1 MPQFKQTLNPRRAVQ
16 IAFLT
21 VMSVLL
27 AGTANAKPRVEL
39 KWKEVNEGV
48 GVIWEPRAGLQAVNH
63 RGRFYV
69 LGGRAP
75 KMAPLAFGDSIFF
88 NDVWKSGNAG
98 KDWSRISNGNGAP
111 WAARAYFQAVTKGPY
126 MYVIGGQDSAAFPNP
141 DPTCGGMLPPGVPC
155 PEWILGSEFFN
166 DVWRSRDGV
175 SWEQMTNDA
184 DWSER
189 AGLSAVTHRGWIY
202 VMGGSVNDDTAIIG
216 PGGPPRI
223 YYNDVYR
230 TRDGRHW
237 QKMTEEAP
245 WAPRAGAVV
254 VSRGA
259 YMYML
264 GGEDGFVC
272 NPFTPRCPPYF
283 NDVWK
288 SKDGRHWTQV
298 TEAAGWSPRPG
309 HQCEVL
315 FGRFYCFGG
324 FGLSEDP
331 TMPFKPSNPVDIWA
345 SYNGADWTQLSGSAS
360 PPWNAAGPED
370 IKYDFAAFPV
380 YWVNGRFRPSI
391 FTFGGDRE
399 TFDPTDFLG
408 FQKVDNDVWQLAL
421 RWRWWWR

>member
-1 MPQFKQTLNPRRAVQ
+1 MSQFIHTVKPRRAALT
-16 IAFLT
+16 AFLIF
-21 VMSVLL
+21 MSALL
-27 AGTANAKPRVEL
+27 AGTASANPRFDFE
-39 KWKEVNEGV
+39 WKEVNEGV

-63 RGRFYV
+63 KGSFYV

-75 KMAPLAFGDSIFF
+75 KMSPLAFGDSIFF
-88 NDVWKSGNAG
+88 NDVWKSGNSG
-98 KDWSRISNGNGAP
+98 KDWSRISSGLGAP
-111 WAARAYFQAVTKGPY
+111 WASRAYFQAVTKGPY
-126 MYVIGGQDSAAFPNP
+126 MYVIGGQNSVAFPNP
-141 DPTCGGMLPPGVPC
+141 DPTCGGALPPGVPC
-155 PEWILGSEFFN
+155 PVSILASDFFN

-175 SWEQMTNDA
+175 HWQQMTDDA
-184 DWSER
+184 AWSER
-189 AGLSAVTHRGWIY
+189 AGLSAVSHNGWIY

-230 TRDGRHW
+230 SRDGRNW
-237 QKMTEEAP
+237 KKMTGAAP

-288 SKDGRHWTQV
+288 SKNGRHWTLV

-315 FGRFYCFGG
+315 FGSFICFGG
-324 FGLSEDP
+324 FGLSQDP

-345 SYNGADWTQLSGSAS
+345 SRNGADWTQLDGSAS

-408 FQKVDNDVWQLAL
+408 FQKVDNDVWQFAV
-421 RWRWWWR
+421 RWRKWWR